1 MSVHDLIVATAVAVT
16 VAMVLAI
23 AVIWSGER

>member
-1 MSVHDLIVATAVAVT
+1 VALAAWAAVT

-23 AVIWSGER
+23 RTKKSPVAAP